1 MSLDF
6 ETVYQPDQIPD
17 LEDAKVVTSY
27 EWEGVTYELR
37 NHIDGW
43 LLVIRSA
50 TPTATIYPS
59 HVDGEYAF
67 GCVIVNALLS
77 TAGTQVG
84 WNEQNQAG
92 VTRNSNGTRWATA
105 WLQAGR
111 PQFRDFNDWHSA
123 HTALA
128 DTLEAMAKQPVYTG
142 SNMEDEILQAYLHL
156 AASNVRATV
165 DRAHLGDVLRQ
176 WQSHIQAAR
185 RVADIAKRVD
195 VERKFLYRVFD
206 GTEWCPRY
214 TSA

>member
-1 MSLDF
+1 MIAWAASDTAVRPCPLSPRL
-6 ETVYQPDQIPD
+6 V
-17 LEDAKVVTSY
+17 S
-27 EWEGVTYELR
+27 ELR

-50 TPTATIYPS
+50 TPTATIYSS

-67 GCVIVNALLS
+67 GRVIVNTLLS
-77 TAGTQVG
+77 TSGTRVG
-84 WNEQNQAG
+84 WNDQNQAG
-92 VTRNSNGTRWATA
+92 VTRNSNGTRWAIA

-111 PQFRDFNDWHSA
+111 PQFHDFNDWHSA

-142 SNMEDEILQAYLHL
+142 SNMEDEILQAYLRL

-176 WQSHIQAAR
+176 WQSHIQADR
-185 RVADIAKRVD
+185 RVAAIAKRLN

-206 GTEWCPRY
+206 GTEWCPRC
-214 TSA
+214 TPA